1 MSIIFQRVARVSY
14 QLACICWLMQ
24 GFINQI
30 HKMVLGAEP
39 SRWSMF
45 T

>member
-1 MSIIFQRVARVSY
+1 
-14 QLACICWLMQ
+14 MQ